1 VWRAGAGFE
10 SALGSHMVLNTVYR
24 SVCARFF
31 AALIVVLVLLPF
43 TEPFPTIDGTDFSGA
58 GAVDACGES
67 KLKKSAQDALP
78 APAMSVVAIYMFTS
92 AETLIMLSPALDSRP
107 GERRILRV

>member
-1 VWRAGAGFE
+1 
-10 SALGSHMVLNTVYR
+10 MILNTIYR
-24 SVCARFF
+24 SVFARFF

-43 TEPFPTIDGTDFSGA
+43 TEPFPTIDTDFSGA
-58 GAVDACGES
+58 GAVDAYGES

-78 APAMSVVAIYMFTS
+78 APTMSVVAIHMFTS
-92 AETLIMLSPALDSRP
+92 SETLIMLPPALDSRP